1 METDYRK
8 MWEDL
13 GINMKKHDQLL
24 AALPLVYQDIYLT
37 QKNRPKAMEY
47 YDFVISGVHGI
58 RVKELLDAKEDGKK
72 VVAYFCLYVP
82 EELVIASNAV
92 LVGLCGGSNFVDQE
106 AEEVLPRNIC
116 PLIKASYGFKAAR
129 ICPYFQ
135 AADICVGETTCD
147 GKKKMYELLNELCPT
162 YTVEVPQKP
171 DTEQARELFYKEMMT
186 LKSRLEELTGHKIT
200 VQDLK
205 KSIEIVNAK
214 REVLDKLISTRK
226 AVPPPISGKDS
237 LLVSQIA
244 FYDDPQRFTQKT
256 AELVEELRER
266 VKNKVGVVDASAPR
280 IMVSGCPMAIP
291 NWKLHHIVESS
302 GAVIVVEESCVGT
315 RYTSMGKINNSANTV
330 EGLVKTISDAYLN
343 IHCSCFT
350 PNTGRIE
357 DNVRLAREFK
367 VDGVIHYT
375 LQTCHGYNIE
385 AAKVEKALKEINV
398 PMLKIETDY
407 STEDVGQIT
416 TRVEAF
422 LEILKK

>member
-1 METDYRK
+1 MTTDYRK

-24 AALPLVYQDIYLT
+24 AALPLVYQDVYLT
-37 QKNRPKAMEY
+37 QKNRPNAMEY
-47 YDFVISGVHGI
+47 YDFVISGIHGI
-58 RVKELLDAKEDGKK
+58 RVKELLDAKDNGKK
-72 VVAYFCLYVP
+72 IVAYFCLYVP

-171 DTEQARELFYKEMMT
+171 ETEQAKELFYKELSI
-186 LKSRLEELTGHKIT
+186 LKSKLEELTGHKIT
-200 VQDLK
+200 IEDLK
-205 KSIEIVNAK
+205 KSIKIVNAK
-214 REVLDKLISTRK
+214 RAALEKLTNTRK
-226 AVPPPISGKDS
+226 ASPPPISGKDA

-256 AELVEELRER
+256 MELVKELEERIKKGE
-266 VKNKVGVVDASAPR
+266 GVVDAGAPR
-280 IMVSGCPMAIP
+280 IMISGCPMAIP

-315 RYTSMGKINNSANTV
+315 RYTSMGKIDSSANTV
-330 EGLVKTISDAYLN
+330 DELLRRIANAYLN

-350 PNTGRIE
+350 PNTGRVE
-357 DNVRLAREFK
+357 DNVRLAKEFK
-367 VDGVIHYT
+367 VDGVIHYS

-385 AAKVEKALKEINV
+385 AAKIERALKEINV
-398 PMLKIETDY
+398 PMLRIETDY
-407 STEDVGQIT
+407 SNEDTGQIT
-416 TRVEAF
+416 TRVQAF
-422 LEILKK
+422 LEMIKK